1 MNLIRFEKHTS
12 ASGWYLLRNFRQ
24 YDYQKI
30 KITLMN
36 MLNNLKLIR
45 PEFNFTFNIK
55 NSDSVYNGGFSH
67 RLDKY
72 VIELQIGKY
81 LNKVELEVPKLVND
95 NCFMLNGSL
104 YVPILFLERAPID
117 RVGSKSD
124 KKNKILLNILT
135 QPIIFDWN
143 GKKVKISKKSDLD
156 ISVFFKALFYDEA
169 YEDFLNE
176 FYETFGRPM
185 SNNRELTYKECKTK
199 TIEAFGIFGQERFL
213 DLQVDEFIDKF
224 ILLDY
229 FKETFHDY
237 YGYSDIKNIVRV
249 IYQFYKEDKVIDM
262 ADIRNRRIV
271 MAEYLLQPIFD
282 WYNKILYNF
291 TESNYKEFL
300 IPTLKENSIISEG
313 FREIMH
319 GEQLFN
325 ITLPYITPIVHK
337 ISQAIVIISGKVPK
351 KWTSNHPSAMGV
363 LCPISVSAQD
373 MGQNLVATLET
384 EVNLYGRIKSKTMEY
399 TKISIPK
406 ITPLGVMSSK
416 NQVLQKKGDFLVNT
430 DTGEITEINQTE
442 EAISLEN
449 ELTAIEESEVQEV
462 PTQIENDINLG
473 EEDDY
478 FK

>member
-1 MNLIRFEKHTS
+1 MNLIRFDKHVPTG
-12 ASGWYLLRNFRQ
+12 GWYLLRNFRQ

-36 MLNNLKLIR
+36 MLNNLKLVR

-81 LNKVELEVPKLVND
+81 LNKVELEVPKLVHD

-135 QPIIFDWN
+135 QPIVFDWN
-143 GKKVKISKKSDLD
+143 AKKVKISRKSDLD

-169 YEDFLNE
+169 YAELLNE
-176 FYETFGRPM
+176 FYDTFGRPM
-185 SNNRELTYKECKTK
+185 SNNRELTFKECKTK
-199 TIEAFGIFGQERFL
+199 TIEAFGIEGHERFQN
-213 DLQVDEFIDKF
+213 LQVDEFIDNF
-224 ILLDY
+224 ILLEY
-229 FKETFHDY
+229 FKETFFDY
-237 YGYSDIKNIVRV
+237 YGYGDIKNIVRV
-249 IYQFYKEDKVIDM
+249 VYQLYKDDKQIDM
-262 ADIRNRRIV
+262 ADIRNRRVV
-271 MAEYLLQPIFD
+271 MTEYLMQPIFD
-282 WYNKILYNF
+282 WYNKTLYNF
-291 TESNYKEFL
+291 FESNYKEFL
-300 IPTLKENSIISEG
+300 ISALKENALISEG

-337 ISQAIVIISGKVPK
+337 ISQAIVIVGKKVPK
-351 KWTSNHPSAMGV
+351 RWTSNHPSAMGV

-384 EVNLYGRIKSKTMEY
+384 EINLYGRIKSKTMNYE
-399 TKISIPK
+399 KISIPK
-406 ITPLGVMSSK
+406 ITPLGKMNPK
-416 NQVLQKKGDFLVNT
+416 NLILQKKGDFLINT
-430 DTGEITEINQTE
+430 ETGEVTD
-442 EAISLEN
+442 AIASSEVDV
-449 ELTAIEESEVQEV
+449 IEEIASNV
-462 PTQIENDINLG
+462 IENDINLG